1 MVVSEIDQLEK
12 TFMEEYDRVYAK
24 DQQANKDLNRLA
36 INELKK
42 AHYFFA
48 YMRTSEKLYNRELKK
63 KEEE

>member
-42 AHYFFA
+42 AHYIFA